1 MTIVTLAVAAALI
14 GIGTYLALQ
23 RLLSRVIIG
32 LALLSH
38 GVNLLIMS
46 ASSRVGT
53 PPVLSEG
60 ADAAAVSDPLPQA
73 LVLTAIVITFGV
85 TAFLLALALRSWLLT
100 GSDAVEDDIEDRR
113 IARRR
118 QEMEPVAVDED
129 MHEDVGKT

>member
-1 MTIVTLAVAAALI
+1 MLTLGVAAALI
-14 GIGTYLALQ
+14 GIGTYLGLQ

-32 LALLSH
+32 LALVSH
-38 GVNLLIMS
+38 GVNMLIMS

-53 PPVLSEG
+53 PPVLAEG
-60 ADAAAVSDPLPQA
+60 ADPTAVSDPLPQA

-118 QEMEPVAVDED
+118 KEMEPVAVDTD
-129 MHEDVGKT
+129 MHEDVGTG